1 MSETIRLARRSDAA
15 AALALWQ
22 ALHAEHEAL
31 DDRYRISAD
40 ASARWATDF
49 RDWAAGSG
57 HRIWL
62 VEDGARAVGLLT
74 AHLYQPAPTFE
85 PYTMVYVD
93 DLYLDPSA
101 RGRGLATR
109 LLDEVRAWAA
119 VSGATEIRAGVLASN
134 AAGHAFWTRQGAM
147 DYYVTVTLRGSGSP
161 AR

>member
-1 MSETIRLARRSDAA
+1 MSETVRLARRADGP
-15 AALALWQ
+15 AALALWE

-49 RDWAAGSG
+49 RDWVGGAG
-57 HRIWL
+57 HRIWI
-62 VEDGARAVGLLT
+62 VEREGRAVGLLT

-93 DLYLDPSA
+93 DLYLDPSV
-101 RGRGLATR
+101 RGRGLAR
-109 LLDEVRAWAA
+109 QLLDEVRAWAA
-119 VSGATEIRAGVLASN
+119 ASGATEIRAGVLAAN
-134 AAGHAFWTRQGAM
+134 AEGHAFWARQGAV
-147 DYYVTVTLRGSGSP
+147 DYYVTVTLREGEPP